1 MKNKKIAYAAIAAT
15 IVIICS
21 LIGYWAFSKSSGVI
35 SHSSSLSG
43 GSNSVNVADPS
54 AAISEYDYTDAPNH
68 IGEKATVRGTVVKVF
83 TSKGGVT
90 FFDYCKSSTKC
101 PFSAVIFAS
110 DLDKFGDVSKYER
123 AITVTG
129 VIRSYQGTAEIV
141 INDPG
146 QIQ

>member
-1 MKNKKIAYAAIAAT
+1 MKNKKYGYVVWLVVSGVV
-15 IVIICS
+15 IVGIICT
-21 LIGYWAFSKSSGVI
+21 LIGWRAMSKSSRII
-35 SHSSSLSG
+35 SHGSSS
-43 GSNSVNVADPS
+43 VNGADPS
-54 AAISEYDYTDAPNH
+54 AAIPEYDFSDAPNH
-68 IGEKATVRGTVVKVF
+68 IGEKATVKGTVMKVF

-90 FFDYCKSSTKC
+90 FFDYCKSSTSC

-123 AITVTG
+123 TITVTG